1 MTLSLTFGEL
11 GISDPLLKA
20 LDHIG
25 YKEPSPIQAKSIPLL
40 MEGHNLL
47 GQAQT
52 GTGKTAAFA
61 LPILSK
67 IDISRREPQI
77 LVLTPTR
84 ELAIQVSESFQSY
97 GKYIKGLRILPVYGG
112 TGMVSQLQQLKRG
125 VHVVVGT
132 PGRVMDHI
140 RRNSLSLDGLC
151 TLVLDEAD
159 EMLNMGFLE
168 DIEWILERTPKNR
181 QMALFSATMPGAIR
195 DIALRHLPDA
205 RTVKIKTQTATVE
218 SVEQHYLEVTGMMS
232 KLEGLARII
241 EVEDFDAMLVFV
253 KTRTATVEVAE
264 ELKTR
269 GYSCGALNGDMSQ
282 AMRERTIERLKNK
295 SLDIVVATDVAAR
308 GLDVR
313 RISHVVNY
321 DMPNDSETYIHRIGR
336 TGRAGQ
342 SGKAIL
348 FVKPQERRM
357 LRVIEKATRQ
367 KITHMGLPTLRDIS
381 DRRIASFKQQII
393 ETMNTQ
399 ELDFFRHL
407 VEELSQ
413 EQDRD
418 ERDIAAAL
426 ACLLQ
431 REKPLRPREKKQRS
445 EKKKNFQKK
454 SRAAHNKHQFFDQPQ
469 TGAVA
474 MERYRID
481 VGREHG
487 VTPGDIVGAIAN
499 EANIDGEAIG
509 HIRIYDDFSTV
520 DLATGMPKFVF
531 KFLRK
536 VRVRNR
542 PLNICRF
549 VESKADMAPHN
560 PGKSRTR
567 TRQGKVSRDRVRKKW
582 AK

>member
-67 IDISRREPQI
+67 IDVSRREPQI

-97 GKYIKGLRILPVYGG
+97 GKYIKGLRILPIYGG
-112 TGMVSQLQQLKRG
+112 TGMVSQLQQLRRG

-218 SVEQHYLEVTGMMS
+218 SVEQHYLEVNGMS

-253 KTRTATVEVAE
+253 RTRTATVEVAE
-264 ELKTR
+264 ELKAR

-282 AMRERTIERLKNK
+282 AMRERTVERLKNK
-295 SLDIVVATDVAAR
+295 SLDILVATDVAAR

-321 DMPNDSETYIHRIGR
+321 DMPYDSETYIHRIGR

-342 SGKAIL
+342 SGKTIL

-367 KITHMGLPTLRDIS
+367 KITPMGLPTLRDIS
-381 DRRIASFKQQII
+381 ERRIASFKQEII

-399 ELDFFRHL
+399 ELDFFRRL

-413 EQDRD
+413 EQERD

-426 ACLLQ
+426 AYLLQ
-431 REKPLRPREKKQRS
+431 REKPLRPKEKKQRS
-445 EKKKNFQKK
+445 EKKKSFQKK
-454 SRAAHNKHQFFDQPQ
+454 SRAAHHRQRSSDQPE
-469 TGAVA
+469 TGAIA

-536 VRVRNR
+536 VRVRKR

-549 VESKADMAPHN
+549 VESKADMAHTL
-560 PGKSRTR
+560 GKSRAK
-567 TRQGKVSRDRVRKKW
+567 QGKLYGGRKKR